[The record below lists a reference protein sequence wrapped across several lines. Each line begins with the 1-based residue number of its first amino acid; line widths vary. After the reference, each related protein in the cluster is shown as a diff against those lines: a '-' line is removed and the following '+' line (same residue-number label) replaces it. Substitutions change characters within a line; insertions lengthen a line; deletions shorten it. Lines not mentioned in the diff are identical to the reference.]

1 MKTIS
6 FILLGGNVNTGLVSG
21 KGVKSVSLVL
31 PSSLGIFISS
41 HIFAEL
47 LMGWDGD
54 DEQMKTLELSMR
66 GYQYVR
72 GMDLTYEVLG
82 HVMRDGNVIGLMT
95 EPHLGRIVQSC
106 DRALLYDAVSRMEQR
121 RLVHMGPTTP
131 NLLIDNGKVRLIN
144 LACIWY
150 FNHDQEEDFKAT
162 AAIRHW
168 ETLEKV
174 FSQMDPST
182 FYYIPNYLRKRQQ
195 NLHLLPAVP
204 SVERP
209 IRIEIFLQ
217 RQARPYLLDMFKIK
231 KEHEKKM
238 ERLRKLRLSAGT
250 RVPESLETEPTDLI
264 SEAVEE
270 RPYVVTTN
278 RSRLKKRSNQ
288 QYSIENSASR
298 KLLLAYEDA

>member
-1 MKTIS
+1 
-6 FILLGGNVNTGLVSG
+6 
-21 KGVKSVSLVL
+21 
-31 PSSLGIFISS
+31 
-41 HIFAEL
+41 
-47 LMGWDGD
+47 MGWDGD
-54 DEQMKTLELSMR
+54 DEQMKTLELSMQ

-82 HVMRDGNVIGLMT
+82 HVMRDGSVIGLMT
-95 EPHLGRIVQSC
+95 EPHIGRIMQSC
-106 DRALLYDAVSRMEQR
+106 DRALLYDAVSRMERR

-131 NLLIDNGKVRLIN
+131 NLIIQNGKVRLIN
-144 LACIWY
+144 LACIRH
-150 FNHDQEEDFKAT
+150 FNDDQEEDFKAT

-168 ETLEKV
+168 ENLEKV

-182 FYYIPNYLRKRQQ
+182 FYYIPNYLRDRQQ
-195 NLHLLPAVP
+195 KLHLLPAVP

-209 IRIEIFLQ
+209 IRIEMFLQ
-217 RQARPYLLDMFKIK
+217 HQARPYLFDVRKIK

-238 ERLRKLRLSAGT
+238 ERLRRLRLSAGT

-270 RPYVVTTN
+270 RPYVATTN
-278 RSRLKKRSNQ
+278 RSRPKKRSNQ
-288 QYSIENSASR
+288 HYSIENSASR